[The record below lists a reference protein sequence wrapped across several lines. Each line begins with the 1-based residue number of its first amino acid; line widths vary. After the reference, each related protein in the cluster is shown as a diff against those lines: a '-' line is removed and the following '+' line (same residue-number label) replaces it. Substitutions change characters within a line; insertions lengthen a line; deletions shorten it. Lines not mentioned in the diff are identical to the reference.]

1 MTEEITKNIS
11 AENTSGQPPVVF
23 PEELK
28 GLNWGAFFLGW
39 IWAIGMKNLVAF
51 LLCFLLGGIGNII
64 CLFTGN
70 QWAWQS
76 RKFASIEEF
85 KQVQKAWTKWGLILF
100 LIVGVFAILAIIAA
114 IVIPLI
120 MKGSKI

>member
-1 MTEEITKNIS
+1 MTNGTP
-11 AENTSGQPPVVF
+11 ENTSGQPNAVF
-23 PEELK
+23 PQELA

-51 LLCFLLGGIGNII
+51 LLCFFLGGIGNII

-85 KQVQKAWTKWGLILF
+85 KQVQKAWTTWGLVLF
-100 LIVGVFAILAIIAA
+100 LIVIGITILGILAAII
-114 IVIPLI
+114 IPLI
-120 MKGSKI
+120 LHSK